1 MTPFFIPGLGPQVGA
16 TEDAYAEMR
25 RCVELDTGVR
35 ASRRRILQLWS
46 RRGGT
51 DCHTEVGRPDPIHG
65 DMVLAIFDLGPHQP
79 FVVHRQSPDGPGSV
93 IMLEV
98 LSAHAYSVVEF
109 ES

>member
-1 MTPFFIPGLGPQVGA
+1 VTPFFIPGAKVGA
-16 TEDAYAEMR
+16 TERAYAEMR
-25 RCVELDTGVR
+25 RSVELDTGVR
-35 ASRRRILQLWS
+35 ATKRRIRELWS

-51 DCHTEVGRPDPIHG
+51 DCRTEVGRPDPVHG

-93 IMLEV
+93 IICEV
-98 LSAHAYSVVEF
+98 LSAHAYAVTEF